1 LFGSY
6 AKGTNTKDS
15 DIDLLV
21 IGSEKDRNLRTK
33 IAVMFHKALPEKPMD
48 VLLKTDEEINKRL
61 RIGDSFI
68 KRIIENGGIVYE
80 RDSKRVAG

>member
-1 LFGSY
+1 
-6 AKGTNTKDS
+6 
-15 DIDLLV
+15 
-21 IGSEKDRNLRTK
+21 
-33 IAVMFHKALPEKPMD
+33 MFHKALPEKPID